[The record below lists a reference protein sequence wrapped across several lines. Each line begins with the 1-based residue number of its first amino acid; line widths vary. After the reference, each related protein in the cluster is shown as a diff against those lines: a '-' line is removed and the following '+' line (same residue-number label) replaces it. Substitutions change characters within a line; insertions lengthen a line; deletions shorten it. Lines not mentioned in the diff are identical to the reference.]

1 MNPSYF
7 SAFVSPES
15 FLTFVLRGPY
25 GAFRSCVS
33 WTIARKRK
41 SPSCRFRFSQVRGAS
56 RAVCWRR
63 LSSFLS
69 KIVSKHLAENLEKEK
84 VFFCGN
90 DDRLRH
96 LILLFAPC
104 SSVRDFVK
112 MANVR
117 CQACQAKYRLLAAK
131 RVNLLGLEARPQKP
145 ASRFPY
151 RPCSYSSPLFFFF
164 LFSSSFAKGHL
175 LHAGKEN
182 AWIAQKLIFPSR
194 PSICRARLAGLR
206 LGVPSRELLFPYSTV

>member
-1 MNPSYF
+1 M
-7 SAFVSPES
+7 
-15 FLTFVLRGPY
+15 
-25 GAFRSCVS
+25 
-33 WTIARKRK
+33 
-41 SPSCRFRFSQVRGAS
+41 
-56 RAVCWRR
+56 
-63 LSSFLS
+63 
-69 KIVSKHLAENLEKEK
+69 SKHLAENLEKEK

-151 RPCSYSSPLFFFF
+151 RPCSYSSPLFFFSF
-164 LFSSSFAKGHL
+164 FFFFCQRPFVSCGERKCLNCPKTYFPFPSVHLSGSARWAAPRGSIERAVVSLFYCVISLLTFPSSS
-175 LHAGKEN
+175 
-182 AWIAQKLIFPSR
+182 
-194 PSICRARLAGLR
+194 
-206 LGVPSRELLFPYSTV
+206 